1 MRFEFR
7 LFRVV
12 ETLLQRSWR
21 ALLDAFLRR
30 LNTSLRN
37 RYAEREEERTDCRSL
52 APKEKRD
59 ETEIDG
65 IFAFFG
71 PPPLLPL
78 RQHRERSGLLPTS
91 SVIRKQWLPTWP
103 AFGNLKHAVGQDFFL
118 VVIKYCRSSASA
130 LQNSYLTHHWSGFN
144 NLA

>member
-1 MRFEFR
+1 MRR
-7 LFRVV
+7 
-12 ETLLQRSWR
+12 
-21 ALLDAFLRR
+21 
-30 LNTSLRN
+30 
-37 RYAEREEERTDCRSL
+37 ERKNERTVGASESL

-78 RQHRERSGLLPTS
+78 PLLLPLRQHRERSGLPTS

-103 AFGNLKHAVGQDFFL
+103 AFGNLKHAVGQDVFSFD
-118 VVIKYCRSSASA
+118 
-130 LQNSYLTHHWSGFN
+130 
-144 NLA
+144 

>member
-37 RYAEREEERTDCRSL
+37 RYAERENGATVGASRSL

-71 PPPLLPL
+71 PPPPFPL

-103 AFGNLKHAVGQDFFL
+103 AFGNLKHAVGHDFFL
-118 VVIKYCRSSASA
+118 VVIKYCSYSASSHTEFI
-130 LQNSYLTHHWSGFN
+130 LNS
-144 NLA
+144 

>member
-1 MRFEFR
+1 MFENCFISSCLIRWFEFK
-7 LFRVV
+7 LSRVIKI
-12 ETLLQRSWR
+12 LLQRSWR

-37 RYAEREEERTDCRSL
+37 RYAERKRTNGATVGASRSL

-103 AFGNLKHAVGQDFFL
+103 AFGNLKHAVGQDVFSFD
-118 VVIKYCRSSASA
+118 
-130 LQNSYLTHHWSGFN
+130 
-144 NLA
+144 